1 MRFAA
6 RFLVLCAAACS
17 LLAARPSPQGLGPLL
32 DRMRAANGG
41 LFNAHIVSTSRHLV
55 DGAPTILTTR
65 VQDYRYRQEECTGSV
80 CLGTYFDGERLFSVN
95 INDTALPR
103 SQAPEARVRALR
115 ILAMLAFLQPHFD
128 GLIYDNGTTV
138 FMGRRVR
145 AIIVSDPVALPLR
158 IFVDPQTGLV
168 AGAQDLNRNETFV
181 LRDYRRV
188 GAFVLPFQIV
198 LNGQPL
204 ETYVTRQV
212 VSTPLAA
219 PQGLHSQTVAGANP
233 AVSLDPDSVSPLAT
247 CTLGTIKVACLI
259 DSGNS
264 AMSMSIE
271 LAEQLSLQPV
281 GMLRVSGLGNYATEV
296 VRAGPLRLGNEQF
309 DPADYFV
316 LSDIHKYGYD
326 LVVGADVLASVPVTI
341 DYKKHELYLDGKTA
355 IASGGTSV
363 PLMFQNFVP
372 VVAVR
377 LGGEQSALAVDTGD
391 QSNIN
396 LGYEYYEQHPDLFQA
411 TKTRNVSGIGGES
424 VELIGEI
431 GSVSIGSITAEHQQ
445 IGTTKTLHGTAD
457 GHLGA
462 GFLSKYRVVLDYAHQ
477 LMRLLPLPAM
487 H

>member
-1 MRFAA
+1 MKFAA
-6 RFLVLCAAACS
+6 RFLVLCAVACS
-17 LLAARPSPQGLGPLL
+17 VLAARPAPQGLGPLL
-32 DRMRAANGG
+32 DRMRAVNGG

-55 DGAPTILTTR
+55 DNAPAILTTH
-65 VQDYRYRQEECTGSV
+65 VQDFRYRQDQCTGSV

-128 GLIYDNGTTV
+128 GTIYDNGSTI

-145 AIIVSDPVALPLR
+145 AVIVSDPVALPLR

-168 AGAQDLNRNETFV
+168 TGAQDLNREETYV
-181 LRDYRRV
+181 MRDYRRV
-188 GAFVLPFQIV
+188 GTFVLPFQIL

-204 ETYVTRQV
+204 ETYITRQV
-212 VSTPLAA
+212 VSGALGT
-219 PQGLHSQTVAGANP
+219 PQGLRSQTVPGVNP
-233 AVSLDPDSVSPLAT
+233 AVSLDPDSVSPLGT
-247 CTLGTIKVACLI
+247 CTLGTVKVSCLI

-264 AMSMSIE
+264 AMSMSVE
-271 LAEQLSLQPV
+271 LAEQLNLPPV

-296 VRAGPLRLGNEQF
+296 VHAGPLRVGNQQF
-309 DPADYFV
+309 DPANYFV

-326 LVVGADVLASVPVTI
+326 LVVGADVLASLPVTI
-341 DYKKHELYLDGKTA
+341 DYKKHEMYLDPKTA

-363 PLMFQNFVP
+363 PLAFQNFVP
-372 VVAVR
+372 VVNVR

-396 LGYEYYEQHPDLFQA
+396 LGYDYYKQHPELFQA
-411 TKTRNVSGIGGES
+411 TKTRSVSGVGGDS

-445 IGTTKTLHGTAD
+445 IGTTETLHGTAD

-477 LMRLLPLPAM
+477 LMRLLPIPPVR
-487 H
+487 